1 MTEINRYFD
10 IIFVLTQK
18 ELRTRYKNLGLGYLW
33 SLANPLAYSAVY
45 YFVFKF
51 VMKVKV
57 DCFPLFLISAI
68 FPWQWFSNSVG
79 VAWITYLGNAPLIKK
94 VNFPRHLLPLVVSI
108 QDMLHFFASVPII
121 LLFMAI
127 YKKSFSWWLIPGIP
141 ALALIQ
147 FTYTYSIGLTISS
160 INLFFRDLER
170 IIGVLMTF
178 LFYLTP
184 IVYASDMIPDGY
196 RNLIYL
202 NPVAPLMMNWR
213 LLFLEGRM
221 DPILLLASLGY
232 AVLFLVISHLVYRK
246 LVWRFAEV
254 L

>member
-1 MTEINRYFD
+1 MAEINRYYD

-57 DCFPLFLISAI
+57 DCFPLFLISAL

-94 VNFPRHLLPLVVSI
+94 VNFPRNLLPFVVSI
-108 QDMLHFFASVPII
+108 QDMLHFLASVPII
-121 LLFMAI
+121 FLFMGI
-127 YKKSFSWWLIPGIP
+127 YGKPFSWWLIPGIP

-147 FTYTYSIGLTISS
+147 FAYTYSIGLAISS
-160 INLFFRDLER
+160 VNLFFRDLEKL
-170 IIGVLMTF
+170 IGVLMTF

-184 IVYASDMIPDGY
+184 IVYSTDMVPEEY
-196 RNLIYL
+196 RAYTVL
-202 NPVAPLMMNWR
+202 NPVAPLMMSWR
-213 LLFLEGRM
+213 LLFFEGRLDAGLIGM
-221 DPILLLASLGY
+221 SLGY
-232 AVLFLVISHLVYRK
+232 ASVFLILSHLIYRK